1 MRVFISYSHDS
12 TEHERRVRAFADQ
25 LRADG
30 IDAWID
36 QYVQDPDE
44 GWIKWMRTQ
53 VKQAEKVLL
62 VFTETYQRRFEGDEE
77 AGKGLGATFE
87 GVIVTQSLYES
98 GGRNAK
104 FRPVVF
110 REGDERFIPLELRR
124 FNRYRADTPE
134 RYQNLLR
141 WLHNA
146 PRIVPPEVRQKPDLP
161 TEPILE
167 LFPIESKEPPVSAV
181 ASLPEG
187 AEGAAVPQPALPG
200 ISKTAEIVE
209 GVLSF
214 DGSSRRR
221 SVLLTPP
228 FLDKPEITLVAK
240 GWSAEEDPVI
250 EAITTDKFTVKI
262 SSSNQY
268 GEWIWRA
275 RGPRRDEK
283 VGPQVGPSHSITPS
297 AAGPSMPANV
307 VSNSPLSEPVDEAI
321 SSTEAKEKAGAKI
334 GAPNGQPNITEAVLL
349 IHGIR
354 DFAEWQD
361 VVSNVLA
368 EIPNTEIYPLK
379 YGRFDALRFWF
390 PLWTREAPV
399 RKLLWRIRSARDRFS
414 TAKLSGRWRWP
425 PKHH

>member
-77 AGKGLGATFE
+77 VGEGLGATFE

-134 RYQNLLR
+134 RYQNLIR

-146 PRIVPPEVRQKPDLP
+146 PRIVPPEVRQRPDLP

-187 AEGAAVPQPALPG
+187 AEGVAVPQPALPG
-200 ISKTAEIVE
+200 ISMTAEIVE
-209 GVLSF
+209 GVLSV
-214 DGSSRRR
+214 DTISWRT
-221 SVLLTPP
+221 SVLLKPP
-228 FLDKPEITLVAK
+228 FLDTPKITLVRESESAAK
-240 GWSAEEDPVI
+240 DPVI
-250 EAITTDKFTVKI
+250 ELVTADKFTVKI
-262 SSSNQY
+262 SSSDQQ

-283 VGPQVGPSHSITPS
+283 VGPQVARPIQSR
-297 AAGPSMPANV
+297 PA
-307 VSNSPLSEPVDEAI
+307 
-321 SSTEAKEKAGAKI
+321 
-334 GAPNGQPNITEAVLL
+334 
-349 IHGIR
+349 R
-354 DFAEWQD
+354 
-361 VVSNVLA
+361 
-368 EIPNTEIYPLK
+368 
-379 YGRFDALRFWF
+379 ALQCRQT
-390 PLWTREAPV
+390 LCLTLR
-399 RKLLWRIRSARDRFS
+399 
-414 TAKLSGRWRWP
+414 
-425 PKHH
+425 